1 MSKTLGL
8 KSDEHMLT
16 DLAGQRKVNPEPRGQ
31 EADNKNQLC
40 VPRWKSS
47 VAGGSSSSLQTGGK
61 TGMKTELF
69 YRHNSQ

>member
-8 KSDEHMLT
+8 KSDEQMLT

-31 EADNKNQLC
+31 EADNKHQLC

-47 VAGGSSSSLQTGGK
+47 VAGGSSTSLERDGK
-61 TGMKTELF
+61 TEMKTELF
-69 YRHNSQ
+69 YKHNSQ